1 MNNRI
6 EKNLKSLLAVAV
18 LGGMSISVSEAAA
31 VYLTPASQ
39 TASLSSGS
47 VTLELYMNF
56 SGAGEQTVGGGID
69 LDFQGAISMGTFT
82 PTSYFT
88 TTADPFFTGH
98 GTVDADNDYEIHFGS
113 FAGLS
118 GINKLGDLSVNL
130 SSGGIGTI
138 NMAINTVYGNFYS
151 TGNQLQS
158 VALSGAQINVL
169 SAVPVPAAVWLFGSA
184 LGLMGVVRRRSIA

>member
-1 MNNRI
+1 VKKSI
-6 EKNLKSLLAVAV
+6 EKNLKSVLAVAV
-18 LGGMSISVSEAAA
+18 LSGLSISASEAAA

-47 VTLELYMNF
+47 VTLELYMDF

-98 GTVDADNDYEIHFGS
+98 GTVDADSDYEIHFGN

-118 GINKLGDLSVNL
+118 GVNKLGDLSVNL
-130 SSGGIGTI
+130 LGLGVANI
-138 NMAINTVYGNFYS
+138 NMAINSVYGDFYS
-151 TGNQLQS
+151 TGSQLQN
-158 VALSGAQINVL
+158 VTLGGAQINV
-169 SAVPVPAAVWLFGSA
+169 VPVPAAVWLFGSA

>member
-1 MNNRI
+1 MKNRI
-6 EKNLKSLLAVAV
+6 EKNLQSILAVAV
-18 LGGMSISVSEAAA
+18 LSGLSMSASEAAS

-47 VTLELYMNF
+47 VTLGLYMDF

-88 TTADPFFTGH
+88 TTADPFFSGH
-98 GTVDADNDYEIHFGS
+98 GTVDADNDYEVHFGN

-118 GINKLGDLSVNL
+118 GVNKLGDLTVNL
-130 SSGGIGTI
+130 LNVGVGTI
-138 NMAINTVYGNFYS
+138 SMAINTAYGDFYS
-151 TGNQLQS
+151 TSSQLQNVS
-158 VALSGAQINVL
+158 LSGAQINV
-169 SAVPVPAAVWLFGSA
+169 VPVPAAVWLFGSA
-184 LGLMGVVRRRSIA
+184 LGLMGAARRRSAV